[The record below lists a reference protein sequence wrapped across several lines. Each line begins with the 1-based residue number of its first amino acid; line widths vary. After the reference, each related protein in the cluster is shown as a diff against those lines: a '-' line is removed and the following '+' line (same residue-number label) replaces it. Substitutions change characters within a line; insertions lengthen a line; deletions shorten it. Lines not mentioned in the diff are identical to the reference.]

1 MLSCKQV
8 ASLASQYLDKDTST
22 PLNWQIRLHLLM
34 CANCRRFVRHL
45 KITRTLAKN
54 IELTDNAIDT
64 ETIWKHLQE
73 KIQQEKSKNENNH
86 SPENKSQE

>member
-8 ASLASQYLDKDTST
+8 ASLASQYLDKDTNA

-45 KITRTLAKN
+45 NITRAITKN
-54 IELTDNAIDT
+54 IELTDNSIDT

-73 KIQQEKSKNENNH
+73 KILQEKNKDENNRH
-86 SPENKSQE
+86 IENKSRE